1 LKEAGE
7 IRKIAPEVK
16 TVNIRVGADTPE
28 VVRIDSYLAGQAR
41 LFTRSQLKRRILSL
55 RVNGKEAKLSRHL
68 RPGDN
73 LEITFTAAAGPA
85 VEPEQIALDILFEDA
100 NVLVVNKPQGMVVHP
115 ASGNRSGTLVNA
127 ILGYC
132 TGIGQRF
139 SEGETRPGIVHRLDK
154 DTSGVIITAKNP
166 DAQEFLAAQFRNRL
180 VDKRYLAV
188 IDGRMP
194 AAEGR
199 IDTRIGRD
207 PYHRQRFTV
216 LPPGA
221 SGGRRSVTV
230 YRRLRAFNGFSLVSL
245 QPRTGRT
252 HQLRVHMAYLGCP
265 IVGDKVYGWRRRG
278 GPDRTLMLHAQ
289 RLRLRLPGEQQPR
302 TFRAPLPERFR
313 SFLSSTR

>member
-1 LKEAGE
+1 MREAGE
-7 IRKIAPEVK
+7 IRKVTPKSK
-16 TVNIRVGADTPE
+16 TVNIQVGADLPE
-28 VVRIDSYLAGQAR
+28 AVRIDSYLAGQAH

-55 RVNGKEAKLSRHL
+55 RVNGKEAKPSRHL
-68 RPGDN
+68 RPGDM
-73 LEITFTAAAGPA
+73 LEITFTTAAGPA

-115 ASGNRSGTLVNA
+115 AAGNRSGTLVNA

-132 TGIGQRF
+132 AGVGQRF
-139 SEGETRPGIVHRLDK
+139 SEGEARPGIVHRLDK

-166 DAQEFLAAQFRNRL
+166 DAQEFLAAQFRRRL

-188 IDGRMP
+188 VEGRLP

-199 IDTRIGRD
+199 IATRLGRD
-207 PYHRQRFTV
+207 PYHRQRFAV
-216 LPPGA
+216 LSPAA
-221 SGGRRSVTV
+221 SSGKRSVTV
-230 YRRLRAFNGFSLVSL
+230 YRQLRAFNGFSLVSL

-252 HQLRVHMAYLGCP
+252 HQLRVHMVYLGCP

-313 SFLSSTR
+313 SFLASTQ